1 MSCLSLNV
9 RRAET
14 LENYYVWEIISYAWT
29 EIGIED
35 IECRQLVQKGNISA
49 DDLKLVDRIIFR
61 DVCASFAVD
70 TFLIF
75 PLMLWMIM
83 PDWGYNE
90 SYLRRRM
97 EHWYARPYW
106 LHFLNPMRCL
116 GYPLAVLMAL
126 KYRSM
131 LRRVVLNGHDGA

>member
-1 MSCLSLNV
+1 MTP
-9 RRAET
+9 T
-14 LENYYVWEIISYAWT
+14 LGVADMGEKYYVWEIISYAWT

-35 IECRQLVQKGNISA
+35 TECRQLVLKGNISA

-61 DVCASFAVD
+61 DVCASFAFD

-83 PDWGYNE
+83 PDWGYEE
-90 SYLRRRM
+90 SYLKKRM
-97 EHWYARPYW
+97 ERWYARPYW
-106 LHFLNPMRCL
+106 IHFLNPMRCL

-131 LRRVVLNGHDGA
+131 LRRVVLNGHDDV